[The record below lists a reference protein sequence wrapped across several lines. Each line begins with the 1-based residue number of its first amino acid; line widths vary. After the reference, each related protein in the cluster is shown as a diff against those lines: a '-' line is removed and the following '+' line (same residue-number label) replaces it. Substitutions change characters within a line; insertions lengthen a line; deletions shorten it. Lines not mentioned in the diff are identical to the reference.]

1 MFFDPVS
8 KAPISLLE
16 LGLYAKSGRMAV
28 CCPEGYWRRGNVQ
41 VICQRFGVKLVGT
54 MEELI
59 REVVEMLGLK
69 EGKGEG
75 EGEESGSE
83 GVAWIEGEGRGFL
96 FCFFGFMEAP
106 CAEECVWELCS
117 FPLFCTGL
125 IWEVVDENGYYEG

>member
-69 EGKGEG
+69 EGKGKREG
-75 EGEESGSE
+75 EGEEEESGSE
-83 GVAWIEGEGRGFL
+83 GVA
-96 FCFFGFMEAP
+96 
-106 CAEECVWELCS
+106 
-117 FPLFCTGL
+117 
-125 IWEVVDENGYYEG
+125 